1 MKSSRTHLLIRQYLN
16 EVKCL
21 LPVLRREEIDYFQKM
36 EANMYDLLENGD
48 FEPPASME
56 DCHKIFGEPK
66 ELVHQYYSCVDMAS
80 YAASVNFR
88 KMIRNIILSVCGVIM
103 GIVFIT
109 CVIIWQDHQHF
120 LKNELA
126 IKTAEIIEE
135 VRQ

>member
-56 DCHKIFGEPK
+56 DCHKIFGEPE
-66 ELVHQYYSCVDMAS
+66 ELVHQYYSCVDVAS

-88 KMIRNIILSVCGVIM
+88 KMIRNIILSVFDGSYLNYGDCLFYV
-103 GIVFIT
+103 
-109 CVIIWQDHQHF
+109 CHD
-120 LKNELA
+120 LA
-126 IKTAEIIEE
+126 RSPTFFEK
-135 VRQ
+135 